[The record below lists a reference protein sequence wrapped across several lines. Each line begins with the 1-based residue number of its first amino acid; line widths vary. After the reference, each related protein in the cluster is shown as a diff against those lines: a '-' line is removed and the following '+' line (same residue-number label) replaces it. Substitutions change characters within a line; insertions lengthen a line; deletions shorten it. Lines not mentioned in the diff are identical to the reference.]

1 MSPLTAVV
9 EEAEIR
15 KISDIFRK
23 KPPGLAFNETDAL
36 IIRARLEDGR
46 QLTATFYFSL
56 KPDGT
61 FEEEALGR
69 DAVKARRHMLASF
82 LRYYGLADDVSKY
95 KLNERVNDLKGIRLE
110 VIPREEGLSIYIP
123 QVVSHDRYAK
133 HPGSS

>member
-1 MSPLTAVV
+1 MQPLTAVV

-36 IIRARLEDGR
+36 VITARCSDGR
-46 QLTATFYFSL
+46 EVGATFYFSL

-69 DAVKARRHMLASF
+69 DAVKARRHRLASF
-82 LRYYGLADDVSKY
+82 LRYYGFAQDVDRF
-95 KLNERVNDLKGIRLE
+95 KLNERVKDFKGVNLE
-110 VIPREEGLSIYIP
+110 IIPSDGGLSIYIP
-123 QVVSHDRYAK
+123 QVISHDR
-133 HPGSS
+133 